1 MSLFDLQWNLLKRG
15 TRDIFAEGA
24 LTPWKGLKRGE
35 YARQALRY
43 QMTYQLID
51 VATMVTGWGFSN
63 LFNNENLEWIKNHIS
78 IITAE
83 RDSEG
88 GLTDEGIKQIEDA
101 SFGKGLLS
109 DFGASVGAVLDL
121 GEVMGLYKVDNSS
134 VLPYISAMEQTDIS
148 SLEDED
154 RLYKGAKLLNIQAS
168 RFFFKTVPSMV
179 KGNYNQALLQ
189 ELGLFMPYDLYKR
202 RKEGYKEFYDWV
214 QKLTG
219 YTLDMST
226 NRGGPRGPRSP
237 RRPSRTN

>member
-1 MSLFDLQWNLLKRG
+1 
-15 TRDIFAEGA
+15 
-24 LTPWKGLKRGE
+24 
-35 YARQALRY
+35 
-43 QMTYQLID
+43 
-51 VATMVTGWGFSN
+51 
-63 LFNNENLEWIKNHIS
+63 
-78 IITAE
+78 
-83 RDSEG
+83 
-88 GLTDEGIKQIEDA
+88 
-101 SFGKGLLS
+101 
-109 DFGASVGAVLDL
+109 
-121 GEVMGLYKVDNSS
+121 MGLYKVDNSS

-219 YTLDMST
+219 YTLDKST